1 MTSLIQKDNIWLLWS
16 IIVSI
21 AAISIYLE
29 QKYVLA
35 SKISGAIIALLVAM
49 GLSNFGVI
57 PLESPVY
64 DSVWNYIVPMAV
76 PLLLFKCNILQ
87 IYRESGRLLI
97 MFLISSIGTVFGA
110 IVGFS
115 LLQKYI
121 PQLNYIAGM
130 MTASYIGG
138 GVNFTAVANSFD
150 VDQKL
155 ISATIVSDNLLMVL
169 YFFILIIMPTIPL
182 FNKIFR
188 RDYENIVVNDVDI
201 QKEQKYVNIKDIAFS
216 FALSLVIVTI
226 SFSLAGFISQRVSGL
241 IGVFLGNKYLIL
253 TTITVLLATA
263 FPKFS
268 QVYLA
273 HKR

>member
-87 IYRESGRLLI
+87 IYKESGRLLI
-97 MFLISSIGTVFGA
+97 IFLISSIGTVFGA

-121 PQLNYIAGM
+121 PQLNYISGM

-182 FNKIFR
+182 FNRIFR
-188 RDYENIVVNDVDI
+188 RDYENIVVSDVDI
-201 QKEQKYVNIKDIAFS
+201 QKDQKYVNIKDIAFS
-216 FALSLVIVTI
+216 FALTLVIVTI
-226 SFSLAGFISQRVSGL
+226 SFSLAGFISQRVTGL
-241 IGVFLGNKYLIL
+241 LGVFLEINI
-253 TTITVLLATA
+253 
-263 FPKFS
+263 
-268 QVYLA
+268 
-273 HKR
+273 